1 MADLGSLYYTLGLR
15 DLTDADLEKIN
26 KKLESAGATITV
38 NPTLAK
44 SINDLLPKGVDI
56 EITPNKV
63 AQEALD
69 KAIEGKAMR
78 AEVLPLVDKLKTAVA
93 DALRDAPV
101 SLNGITIPP
110 ARITAAVSDALA
122 SSNFTSV
129 GEKAGDELAKSIRV
143 KVEGQTYNAT
153 VTAKTDKLTDTVS
166 KALDKIFGKDQK
178 IKLDRSDLKAFRDEL
193 KNKISEGIKVTPTLN
208 ITQEALQKAVEGKVM
223 RVEIMPLVTSLRKNL
238 KDAFATTPAEIEVGA
253 NVTTLRNTINKVL
266 HAQGFMVNVETVTGL
281 EKSIRTQLNG
291 RVYNVKIRANATEI
305 ANSVQA
311 SLMQVQ
317 SRQFG
322 LTVAKDVLRK
332 SIDDALMS
340 KPFNIQIKVMRDQ
353 ARQAVQTALQG
364 AANITDTEALKIN
377 RLANAEAKSAKAEI
391 DRLKAAQMGAA
402 NAANTHASASIN
414 LGGAL
419 GSNIKIAGELGAAM
433 ASLYSIHAAKQFLS
447 QVIEIGGELE
457 HQKIALETIYG
468 SGSKMETLYGQIK
481 GLARQSPF
489 GVMDLTKNVKQL
501 SAYGV
506 AYNEVYDTA
515 KRLAD
520 ISAATSVDISRLIL
534 AFGKTKNRTFLDGLE
549 AKQFAYANIPIY
561 DALSKKLTELEGKFV
576 SVKDVMGRIKKREIG
591 FDMVKDILWEM
602 TDEGGKFYN
611 MQEKLAGSVKTS
623 WKLVRDNIELMFGE
637 IAEGRVGKGL
647 KWVAELLQGLTRNWS
662 VLSGVIGGGAMVWG
676 VARMAS
682 LLTARSLEATGAS
695 ALKAAA
701 NSALLERQNARLA
714 AGYRTLTA
722 EEQALLSTRMGF
734 WSRQKSQLASLNSVQ
749 FQQLA
754 LSKKISKAE
763 WERMIALNRL
773 SDVQKNILVQNNILT
788 QTELNNIRVLTRWK
802 KAFLGVGNA
811 ARSFGRSLLSLIAN
825 PMTIAMAAGGL
836 IFGWIAKYNENAQKA
851 KEATDSFTKK
861 GRDGFEDLIKQSKEL
876 NTLDLSKLS
885 APQLSSKIEEMK
897 TTLKDYSLTAEE
909 TFEKVFSTTNN
920 GKIRSQ
926 QEQFEMLRDAVNE
939 TAEAYRNMKSG
950 EKSQIFQSEKSKEVE
965 NRSEK
970 ASKASITT
978 SDEYTNLLK
987 YSKLLDEVFEK
998 LQINKNK
1005 QGEYLDIDKDATN
1018 KLQEQLKFADTL
1030 DEKLKIL
1037 YSLIRNRGT
1046 VYAEDNGVIAGAIN
1060 QYILRLRQQKEAEDN
1075 VTAAIRQKL
1084 QELKN
1089 LHKAQNASWDPS
1101 KSSGQAEEYLQEAKA
1116 FAEASEK
1123 MSSAQKEMFMDLAY
1137 ESIGKLSPRIRE
1149 MRENVEKMVKTM
1161 QVAPDQFGLSTEL
1174 LEYVKLVERIRAL
1187 PQEQQTQ
1194 MITEYEKLDPAKY
1207 VLLSDDVATDSE
1219 RYMNQIKESLIKS
1232 ASEKYPELSDHIRK
1246 MIESDEFTAFIQLKL
1261 QYGTQDSFI
1270 QQVHNLAE
1278 WQQNLLIAAVPS
1290 NDIRDEIVKALGGAE
1305 TVSEAAEA
1313 LRKLSKEADSVIQNE
1328 GAILLKIRPTLDLS
1342 QPINPNLFSNEDPL
1356 IQQAAKT
1363 VSNAIN
1369 KKIASE
1375 SALNAYGL
1383 PLTDPTKS
1391 KKSKGSKGSQKD
1403 TFAES
1408 LKQRF
1413 KDIKDAWSEFQ
1424 KWSKTEG
1431 TEAAADRIG
1440 DSGLFSTLPKD
1451 KIPKTV
1457 EDYRTLVK
1465 GLEDELRKAGV
1476 KGNARESLLND
1487 LLKQLLDIDKTVVD
1501 EQLKL
1506 ALDKVSKEAER
1517 QIADWNLF
1525 DKIRKATGN
1534 QNLAMSVAFG
1544 MNATAETDYPAMV
1557 KRQFADLAKEL
1568 GHDLTFDNTTL
1579 EEARNLGDDIAKAYQ
1594 DTTSKL
1600 EKYAREQKDAIADIL
1615 SEYQSLS
1622 DKLAK
1627 IDADRERKI
1636 KTVRKSDMPD
1646 ADKAKYIQ
1654 RINVEADYQKF
1665 TQSNEYLR
1673 FFNDIYGLTMTEAN
1687 RIGDLIQLNLNQK
1700 LQAGLIT
1707 IYDYEKEMEKVR
1719 KQLEAL
1725 RNVKSDALTF
1735 MTGGLKGLNEKKL
1748 RKEEGRLANDEDYQ
1762 TALKEQIAAQQA
1774 LDKARESGNEEEI
1787 KAAEEQLK
1795 LANESLKTYTA
1806 VRDAIIKDQE
1816 QWQGILDV
1824 TNVIANIAGGMSDA
1838 FSTLRDMADSF
1849 GFDTD
1854 SNAWNT
1860 AAAVMD
1866 TLTTVTGGVQKVL
1879 QSLMSGDLG
1888 GVFSGVFDTLLSPIT
1903 IWNKLHDKKLQ
1914 KDIERS
1920 QQQQAQYERMIDA
1933 IERRMTNFLGNPK
1946 YSGEYA
1952 NASAS
1957 SGGAY
1962 GAQRD
1967 LMEGQ
1972 LAEMERQKADMEA
1985 MKKQD
1990 PEAIADLADQ
2000 IDEMKI
2006 KIREFALETA
2016 KDLYGIDLKDWASQL
2031 GDTLFDAWK
2040 KGEDGAE
2047 AFKKKAG
2054 DILGDV
2060 MNKILT
2066 MSLLEPMMQD
2076 VSDYL
2081 FGEDGQS
2088 GAFGSDFELTPDEV
2102 DGLAGKL
2109 MKGMEGVDAYNSA
2122 LDQLEKVLN
2131 EKYGLSMKG
2140 DNDTTGNMTKGLQSL
2155 TENTGDLLA
2164 SYVNDGRASL
2174 SVIRTYLETYFNSSL
2189 PQMSIIAESQLQA
2202 QRQIAEN
2209 TLRTAEAA
2217 ELLVKSNAELVKYS
2231 DKLERSWR
2239 RIAEKNWGT
2248 Y

>member
-110 ARITAAVSDALA
+110 DRITAAVSDALA

-129 GEKAGDELAKSIRV
+129 GEKAGDELAKSIKV
-143 KVEGQTYNAT
+143 KVEGQRYDAT
-153 VTAKTDKLTDTVS
+153 VTAKTEKLTDTVT
-166 KALDKIFGKDQK
+166 KALDKIFGKEQK
-178 IKLDRSDLKAFRDEL
+178 IKLDRRDLKAFRDEL

-340 KPFNIQIKVMRDQ
+340 KPFNIQIAVMHDQ
-353 ARQAVQTALQG
+353 ARRAVQNALNNARMVGKDDALAYQRLQTG
-364 AANITDTEALKIN
+364 ELKAAQAE
-377 RLANAEAKSAKAEI
+377 LA
-391 DRLKAAQMGAA
+391 RLKAAQQGAA

-602 TDEGGKFYN
+602 TDEGGKFYH

-637 IAEGRVGKGL
+637 IAEGSVGSGL
-647 KWVAELLQGLTRNWS
+647 KSMAEILQKLTREWS
-662 VLSGVIGGGAMVWG
+662 TLGAAIGVGAMAFGVYKTAVLAHNVIAGQSIAVAAKQHASLKMARYHANLAALSYRALTQAEEENYLASSGLAKIKGINVLWSKKLTAAEADAL
-676 VARMAS
+676 VARKLLNREDVLRLVALRKLTAADAQYVLTTKGMTAADIQEMNAQIARAAAAKKSTVIWRQLRASMAGALATLRSFALTSLPLAAIGAVVALWQRNSEEVQRAKDISDGFFNKAVDSAKELKS
-682 LLTARSLEATGAS
+682 LLETIGSSDALSNLELSQGIEQMESKIKDLSPTPIEDINNSLVAQDGHV
-695 ALKAAA
+695 
-701 NSALLERQNARLA
+701 
-714 AGYRTLTA
+714 RTLA
-722 EEQALLSTRMGF
+722 ERFE
-734 WSRQKSQLASLNSVQ
+734 
-749 FQQLA
+749 
-754 LSKKISKAE
+754 
-763 WERMIALNRL
+763 
-773 SDVQKNILVQNNILT
+773 
-788 QTELNNIRVLTRWK
+788 
-802 KAFLGVGNA
+802 FL
-811 ARSFGRSLLSLIAN
+811 
-825 PMTIAMAAGGL
+825 
-836 IFGWIAKYNENAQKA
+836 
-851 KEATDSFTKK
+851 K
-861 GRDGFEDLIKQSKEL
+861 GRL
-876 NTLDLSKLS
+876 
-885 APQLSSKIEEMK
+885 
-897 TTLKDYSLTAEE
+897 
-909 TFEKVFSTTNN
+909 
-920 GKIRSQ
+920 
-926 QEQFEMLRDAVNE
+926 EQ
-939 TAEAYRNMKSG
+939 TAEAYNASVNKIDYANATGGALRATDGSNWFTKLFNDDLITNAKDYTEALKSQEDAIAKIISQNQKAMYSGINAALKSDAAFRKATEGIESYDEIFRFLIGHYEQYSAAVNAFDADTSRFDKVKEIEEIGNFEEIKDTYDELLADTDRFIANLNARLKLDPLTMTEEQRLSLTMSLKHVLDSMEGAGEDAKAIIAKKWEEAWNIVLIEDKIGPAMKAKFGKLMADSSEEGIETIRRKLVYEGFDSLDKEQQAKVKGIMEKAKGIVMNELSLTNQQMADYLASHPLQQIIQLVYTNSQDAPSELAKELVSKHGYPGLTNSTDRLVKQWTKSG
-950 EKSQIFQSEKSKEVE
+950 KMYESRNSAKESLQAVYSELEAAKREGGEVQKRAQE
-965 NRSEK
+965 
-970 ASKASITT
+970 A
-978 SDEYTNLLK
+978 Y
-987 YSKLLDEVFEK
+987 DEVWAA
-998 LQINKNK
+998 L
-1005 QGEYLDIDKDATN
+1005 EYLDWTDLETKDQKSN
-1018 KLQEQLKFADTL
+1018 K
-1030 DEKLKIL
+1030 
-1037 YSLIRNRGT
+1037 
-1046 VYAEDNGVIAGAIN
+1046 
-1060 QYILRLRQQKEAEDN
+1060 
-1075 VTAAIRQKL
+1075 
-1084 QELKN
+1084 
-1089 LHKAQNASWDPS
+1089 H
-1101 KSSGQAEEYLQEAKA
+1101 SS
-1116 FAEASEK
+1116 
-1123 MSSAQKEMFMDLAY
+1123 
-1137 ESIGKLSPRIRE
+1137 
-1149 MRENVEKMVKTM
+1149 
-1161 QVAPDQFGLSTEL
+1161 
-1174 LEYVKLVERIRAL
+1174 
-1187 PQEQQTQ
+1187 
-1194 MITEYEKLDPAKY
+1194 
-1207 VLLSDDVATDSE
+1207 
-1219 RYMNQIKESLIKS
+1219 
-1232 ASEKYPELSDHIRK
+1232 
-1246 MIESDEFTAFIQLKL
+1246 
-1261 QYGTQDSFI
+1261 
-1270 QQVHNLAE
+1270 
-1278 WQQNLLIAAVPS
+1278 
-1290 NDIRDEIVKALGGAE
+1290 
-1305 TVSEAAEA
+1305 
-1313 LRKLSKEADSVIQNE
+1313 
-1328 GAILLKIRPTLDLS
+1328 
-1342 QPINPNLFSNEDPL
+1342 
-1356 IQQAAKT
+1356 
-1363 VSNAIN
+1363 
-1369 KKIASE
+1369 
-1375 SALNAYGL
+1375 
-1383 PLTDPTKS
+1383 
-1391 KKSKGSKGSQKD
+1391 SKGSQKD

-1431 TEAAADRIG
+1431 SEAAADRIG

-1457 EDYRTLVK
+1457 EEYRSLVK

-1579 EEARNLGDDIAKAYQ
+1579 EEARKLGDDIAKAYQ
-1594 DTTSKL
+1594 DTASKL

-1636 KTVRKSDMPD
+1636 KTVTKSDMPD

-1748 RKEEGRLANDEDYQ
+1748 RKEEGRLANDEGYQ
-1762 TALKEQIAAQQA
+1762 KALKEQIAAQQA

-1920 QQQQAQYERMIDA
+1920 QQQQAQYERMIDP

>member
-1 MADLGSLYYTLGLR
+1 MANLGSLYYTLGLR

-110 ARITAAVSDALA
+110 DRITAAVSDALA

-129 GEKAGDELAKSIRV
+129 GEKAGDELAKSIKV
-143 KVEGQTYNAT
+143 KVEGQRYDAT
-153 VTAKTDKLTDTVS
+153 VTAKTEKLTDTVT
-166 KALDKIFGKDQK
+166 KALDKIFGKEQK
-178 IKLDRSDLKAFRDEL
+178 IKLDRRDLKAFRDEL

-340 KPFNIQIKVMRDQ
+340 KPFNIQIAVMHDQ
-353 ARQAVQTALQG
+353 ARRAVQNALNNARMVGKDDALAYQRLQTG
-364 AANITDTEALKIN
+364 ELKAAQAE
-377 RLANAEAKSAKAEI
+377 LA
-391 DRLKAAQMGAA
+391 RLKAAQQGAA

-602 TDEGGKFYN
+602 TDEGGKFYH

-637 IAEGRVGKGL
+637 IAEGSVGSGL
-647 KWVAELLQGLTRNWS
+647 KSMAEILQKLTREWS
-662 VLSGVIGGGAMVWG
+662 TLGAAIGVGAMAFG
-676 VARMAS
+676 VYKTAVLAHNVIAGQSIAVAAKQHAS
-682 LLTARSLEATGAS
+682 LKMARYHANLAALSYRALTQAEEENYLASSGLAKIKGINVLWSKKLTAAEAD
-695 ALKAAA
+695 ALVGRKLLNREDVLRLVALRKLTAADAQYVLTTKGMTAADIQEMNAQIARAAA
-701 NSALLERQNARLA
+701 AKKSTVIWRQLRASMAGALATLRSFALTSLPLAAIGAVVALWQRNSEEVQRAKDISDGFFNKAVDSAKELKSLLETIGSSDALSNLELSQGIEQMESKIKDLSPTPIEDINNSLVAQD
-714 AGYRTLTA
+714 GHVRTLA
-722 EEQALLSTRMGF
+722 ERFE
-734 WSRQKSQLASLNSVQ
+734 
-749 FQQLA
+749 
-754 LSKKISKAE
+754 
-763 WERMIALNRL
+763 
-773 SDVQKNILVQNNILT
+773 
-788 QTELNNIRVLTRWK
+788 
-802 KAFLGVGNA
+802 FL
-811 ARSFGRSLLSLIAN
+811 
-825 PMTIAMAAGGL
+825 
-836 IFGWIAKYNENAQKA
+836 
-851 KEATDSFTKK
+851 K
-861 GRDGFEDLIKQSKEL
+861 GRL
-876 NTLDLSKLS
+876 
-885 APQLSSKIEEMK
+885 
-897 TTLKDYSLTAEE
+897 
-909 TFEKVFSTTNN
+909 
-920 GKIRSQ
+920 
-926 QEQFEMLRDAVNE
+926 EQ
-939 TAEAYRNMKSG
+939 TAEAYNASVNKIDYANATGGALRATDGSNWFTKLFNDDLITNAKDYTEALKSQEDAIAKIISQNQKAMYSGINAALKSDAAFRKATEGIESYDEIFRFLIGHYEQYSAAVNAFDADTSRFDKVKEIEEIGNFEEIKDTYDELLADTDRFIANLNARLKLDPLTMTEEQRLSLTMSLKHVLDSMEGAGEDAKAIIAKKWEEAWNIVLIEDKIGPAMKAKFGKLMADSSEEGIETIRRKLVYEGFDSLDKEQQAKVKGIMEKAKGIVMNELSLTNQQMADYLASHPLQQIIQLVYTNSQDAPSELAKELVSKHGYPGLTNSTDRLVKQWTKSG
-950 EKSQIFQSEKSKEVE
+950 KMYESRNSAKESLQAVYSELEAAKREGGEVQKRAQE
-965 NRSEK
+965 
-970 ASKASITT
+970 A
-978 SDEYTNLLK
+978 Y
-987 YSKLLDEVFEK
+987 DEVWAA
-998 LQINKNK
+998 L
-1005 QGEYLDIDKDATN
+1005 EYLDWTDLETKDQKSN
-1018 KLQEQLKFADTL
+1018 K
-1030 DEKLKIL
+1030 
-1037 YSLIRNRGT
+1037 
-1046 VYAEDNGVIAGAIN
+1046 
-1060 QYILRLRQQKEAEDN
+1060 
-1075 VTAAIRQKL
+1075 
-1084 QELKN
+1084 
-1089 LHKAQNASWDPS
+1089 H
-1101 KSSGQAEEYLQEAKA
+1101 SS
-1116 FAEASEK
+1116 
-1123 MSSAQKEMFMDLAY
+1123 
-1137 ESIGKLSPRIRE
+1137 
-1149 MRENVEKMVKTM
+1149 
-1161 QVAPDQFGLSTEL
+1161 
-1174 LEYVKLVERIRAL
+1174 
-1187 PQEQQTQ
+1187 
-1194 MITEYEKLDPAKY
+1194 
-1207 VLLSDDVATDSE
+1207 
-1219 RYMNQIKESLIKS
+1219 
-1232 ASEKYPELSDHIRK
+1232 
-1246 MIESDEFTAFIQLKL
+1246 
-1261 QYGTQDSFI
+1261 
-1270 QQVHNLAE
+1270 
-1278 WQQNLLIAAVPS
+1278 
-1290 NDIRDEIVKALGGAE
+1290 
-1305 TVSEAAEA
+1305 
-1313 LRKLSKEADSVIQNE
+1313 
-1328 GAILLKIRPTLDLS
+1328 
-1342 QPINPNLFSNEDPL
+1342 
-1356 IQQAAKT
+1356 
-1363 VSNAIN
+1363 
-1369 KKIASE
+1369 
-1375 SALNAYGL
+1375 
-1383 PLTDPTKS
+1383 
-1391 KKSKGSKGSQKD
+1391 SKGSQKD

-1431 TEAAADRIG
+1431 SEAAADRIG

-1534 QNLAMSVAFG
+1534 QDLAMSIAFG

-1579 EEARNLGDDIAKAYQ
+1579 EEARKLGDDIAKAYQ
-1594 DTTSKL
+1594 DTASKL

-1636 KTVRKSDMPD
+1636 KTVTKSDMPD

-1725 RNVKSDALTF
+1725 RNVKSDVLTF

-1762 TALKEQIAAQQA
+1762 KALKEQIAAQQA

-2081 FGEDGQS
+2081 FGEDGKS

-2140 DNDTTGNMTKGLQSL
+2140 DSEENKSGLSAGIQGITEDTA
-2155 TENTGDLLA
+2155 DLLA
-2164 SYVNDGRASL
+2164 SYVNAIRADVSL
-2174 SVIRTYLETYFNSSL
+2174 SRLNWDKLFESAL
-2189 PQMSIIAESQLQA
+2189 PQMNVIAEAQLTA

-2209 TLRTAEAA
+2209 TLRNALAAEAI
-2217 ELLVKSNAELVKYS
+2217 LKSNESIYRLLSQATNGATRFYIK
-2231 DKLERSWR
+2231 
-2239 RIAEKNWGT
+2239 
-2248 Y
+2248 

>member
-340 KPFNIQIKVMRDQ
+340 KPFNIQIAVMHDQ
-353 ARQAVQTALQG
+353 ARRAVQNALNNARMVGKDDALAYQRLQTG
-364 AANITDTEALKIN
+364 ELKAAQAE
-377 RLANAEAKSAKAEI
+377 LA
-391 DRLKAAQMGAA
+391 RLKAAQQGAA

-637 IAEGRVGKGL
+637 IAEGSVGSGL
-647 KWVAELLQGLTRNWS
+647 KSMAEILQKLTREWS
-662 VLSGVIGGGAMVWG
+662 TLGAAIGVGAMAFGVYKTAVLAHNVIAGQSIAVAAKQHASLKMARYHANLAALSYRALTQAEEENYLASSGLAKIKGINVLWSKKLTAAEADAL
-676 VARMAS
+676 VARKLLNREDVLRLVALRKLTAADAQYVLTTKGMTAADIQEMNAQIARAAAAKKSTVIWRQLWASMAGALATLRSFALTSLPLAAIGAVVALWQRNSEEVQRAKDISDGFFNKAVDSAKELKS
-682 LLTARSLEATGAS
+682 LLETIGSSDALSNLELSQGIEQMESKIKDLSPTPIEDINNSLVAQDGHV
-695 ALKAAA
+695 
-701 NSALLERQNARLA
+701 
-714 AGYRTLTA
+714 RTLA
-722 EEQALLSTRMGF
+722 ERFE
-734 WSRQKSQLASLNSVQ
+734 
-749 FQQLA
+749 
-754 LSKKISKAE
+754 
-763 WERMIALNRL
+763 
-773 SDVQKNILVQNNILT
+773 
-788 QTELNNIRVLTRWK
+788 
-802 KAFLGVGNA
+802 FL
-811 ARSFGRSLLSLIAN
+811 
-825 PMTIAMAAGGL
+825 
-836 IFGWIAKYNENAQKA
+836 
-851 KEATDSFTKK
+851 K
-861 GRDGFEDLIKQSKEL
+861 GRL
-876 NTLDLSKLS
+876 
-885 APQLSSKIEEMK
+885 
-897 TTLKDYSLTAEE
+897 
-909 TFEKVFSTTNN
+909 
-920 GKIRSQ
+920 
-926 QEQFEMLRDAVNE
+926 EQ
-939 TAEAYRNMKSG
+939 TAEAYNASVNKIDYANATGGALRATDGSNWFTKLFNDDLITNAKDYTEALKSQEDAIAKIISQKQKAMYSGINAALKSDAAFRKATEGIESYDEIFRFLIGHYEQYSAAVNAFDADTSRFDKVKKIEKIGNFEEIKDTYDELLADTDRFIANLNARLKLDPLTMTEEQRLSLTMSLKHVLDSMEGAGEDAKAIIAKKWEEAWNIVLIEDKIGPAMKAKFGKLMADSSEEGIETIRRKLVYEGFDSLDKEQQAKVKGIMEKAKGIVMNELSLTNQQMADYLASHPLQQIIQLVYTSSQDAPSELAKELVSKHGYPGLTNSTDRLVKQWTKSG
-950 EKSQIFQSEKSKEVE
+950 KMYESRNSAKESLQAVYSELEAAKREGGEVQKRAQE
-965 NRSEK
+965 
-970 ASKASITT
+970 A
-978 SDEYTNLLK
+978 Y
-987 YSKLLDEVFEK
+987 DEVWAA
-998 LQINKNK
+998 L
-1005 QGEYLDIDKDATN
+1005 EYLDWTDLETKDQKSN
-1018 KLQEQLKFADTL
+1018 K
-1030 DEKLKIL
+1030 
-1037 YSLIRNRGT
+1037 
-1046 VYAEDNGVIAGAIN
+1046 
-1060 QYILRLRQQKEAEDN
+1060 
-1075 VTAAIRQKL
+1075 
-1084 QELKN
+1084 
-1089 LHKAQNASWDPS
+1089 H
-1101 KSSGQAEEYLQEAKA
+1101 SS
-1116 FAEASEK
+1116 
-1123 MSSAQKEMFMDLAY
+1123 
-1137 ESIGKLSPRIRE
+1137 
-1149 MRENVEKMVKTM
+1149 
-1161 QVAPDQFGLSTEL
+1161 
-1174 LEYVKLVERIRAL
+1174 
-1187 PQEQQTQ
+1187 
-1194 MITEYEKLDPAKY
+1194 
-1207 VLLSDDVATDSE
+1207 
-1219 RYMNQIKESLIKS
+1219 
-1232 ASEKYPELSDHIRK
+1232 
-1246 MIESDEFTAFIQLKL
+1246 
-1261 QYGTQDSFI
+1261 
-1270 QQVHNLAE
+1270 
-1278 WQQNLLIAAVPS
+1278 
-1290 NDIRDEIVKALGGAE
+1290 
-1305 TVSEAAEA
+1305 
-1313 LRKLSKEADSVIQNE
+1313 
-1328 GAILLKIRPTLDLS
+1328 
-1342 QPINPNLFSNEDPL
+1342 
-1356 IQQAAKT
+1356 
-1363 VSNAIN
+1363 
-1369 KKIASE
+1369 
-1375 SALNAYGL
+1375 
-1383 PLTDPTKS
+1383 
-1391 KKSKGSKGSQKD
+1391 SKGSQKD

-1431 TEAAADRIG
+1431 TEAAAERIG
-1440 DSGLFSTLPKD
+1440 ESGLFSTLPKE

-1457 EDYRTLVK
+1457 EQYRSLVK
-1465 GLEDELRKAGV
+1465 ELEDELRKAGV

-1557 KRQFADLAKEL
+1557 KRQFVDLAKEL

-1579 EEARNLGDDIAKAYQ
+1579 EEARKLGDDIAKAYQ
-1594 DTTSKL
+1594 DTASKL

-1665 TQSNEYLR
+1665 TQSNEYLQ
-1673 FFNDIYGLTMTEAN
+1673 FFGGIYALTIQQAQQ
-1687 RIGDLIQLNLNQK
+1687 IGDLIEENLNRK
-1700 LQAGLIT
+1700 LQAGAISAE
-1707 IYDYEKEMEKVR
+1707 DYYKEIERVR
-1719 KQLEAL
+1719 QQLDKL
-1725 RNVKSDALTF
+1725 RNVKSNALTF
-1735 MTGGLKGLNEKKL
+1735 MTEGFKGLNKKQQEENDSKRLETIQKIKDLEEKVAEARAKV
-1748 RKEEGRLANDEDYQ
+1748 KGIDDTEGHGAVMQAE
-1762 TALKEQIAAQQA
+1762 AQ
-1774 LDKARESGNEEEI
+1774 L
-1787 KAAEEQLK
+1787 KAAKKELEIQNAIRDK
-1795 LANESLKTYTA
+1795 L
-1806 VRDAIIKDQE
+1806 IKNQE
-1816 QWQGILDV
+1816 QMGNLLGV
-1824 TNVIANIAGGMSDA
+1824 VNVIANIAGGMSDA
-1838 FSTLRDMADSF
+1838 FNTLRDMADSF

-1860 AAAVMD
+1860 AASVMD

-1903 IWNKLHDKKLQ
+1903 IWNKLHDKKL
-1914 KDIERS
+1914 D
-1920 QQQQAQYERMIDA
+1920 RMIEKSKEAAQIMQNQYD
-1933 IERRMTNFLGNPK
+1933 ILEKRMANFLGNAALMRT
-1946 YSGEYA
+1946 GA
-1952 NASAS
+1952 L
-1957 SGGAY
+1957 GGGY
-1962 GAQRD
+1962 GTQRE
-1967 LMEGQ
+1967 LMQGQ
-1972 LAEMERQKADMEA
+1972 LAELEEQRQAEID
-1985 MKKQD
+1985 KKKTD
-1990 PEAIADLADQ
+1990 DSVVRDYDQ
-2000 IDEMKI
+2000 QIEEMKI
-2006 KIREFALETA
+2006 SIRDFAIEA
-2016 KDLYGIDLKDWASQL
+2016 ANAVYGIDLNGWAEQL
-2031 GDTLFDAWK
+2031 GDALVDAFAA
-2040 KGEDGAE
+2040 GEDAAE
-2047 AFKKKAG
+2047 AFDKTVG
-2054 DILGDV
+2054 DIMRDVTSKMISQDILAPMFGD
-2060 MNKILT
+2060 LR
-2066 MSLLEPMMQD
+2066 
-2076 VSDYL
+2076 DYL
-2081 FGEDGQS
+2081 FGKDGTG
-2088 GAFGSDFELTPDEV
+2088 GAFGSDFQLDPSEMGAMKEYLDKIKNEGIPAAQELFDAINDAT
-2102 DGLAGKL
+2102 G
-2109 MKGMEGVDAYNSA
+2109 GM
-2122 LDQLEKVLN
+2122 L
-2131 EKYGLSMKG
+2131 
-2140 DNDTTGNMTKGLQSL
+2140 NDTEKSKDGMTKGLQSL

-2217 ELLVKSNAELVKYS
+2217 EAINSAMSLVTKNQ
-2231 DKLERSWR
+2231 DRLERSWR